1 MNVSITTLR
10 DFLRLGSAGG
20 IVLVLAAIAAIIIN
34 NSPLKDL
41 YHDILSA
48 SIVLQIGSFNIDK
61 DFHHWINDGMMAVFF
76 LLVSLEI
83 KREAVDGQ
91 LSTKRQIAL
100 PAIAA
105 FGGLALPSLIYTFMN
120 FGDATAMRGWAI
132 PAATDI
138 AFALGVI
145 TLLGNRVPDSLKL
158 TLVSIAIIDD
168 LAAIVIIAVFYTDS
182 LALTPLIISVVLIS
196 ILFLLNRKGINKLS
210 PYMAIGIILWVCVL
224 KSGLHATLAGVILAF
239 FIPSK
244 SNTPQDK
251 SPLYKLEHGLHM
263 WVSFLILPIF
273 ALANAGVSLKGLSVE
288 MFTEPIVLGIALGLF
303 FGKQIGVF
311 TITYISVI
319 LRVCTLP
326 KDITW
331 SQYYGLGLVAGIGFT
346 MSLFIGGLA
355 FEDDHIQTLVRL
367 GVISGS
373 LLSGLLG
380 FGVLRLTSKQPQTP
394 LSKNEHSDN
403 PSR

>member
-1 MNVSITTLR
+1 
-10 DFLRLGSAGG
+10 
-20 IVLVLAAIAAIIIN
+20 
-34 NSPLKDL
+34 
-41 YHDILSA
+41 
-48 SIVLQIGSFNIDK
+48 
-61 DFHHWINDGMMAVFF
+61 
-76 LLVSLEI
+76 
-83 KREAVDGQ
+83 
-91 LSTKRQIAL
+91 
-100 PAIAA
+100 
-105 FGGLALPSLIYTFMN
+105 
-120 FGDATAMRGWAI
+120 
-132 PAATDI
+132 
-138 AFALGVI
+138 
-145 TLLGNRVPDSLKL
+145 
-158 TLVSIAIIDD
+158 
-168 LAAIVIIAVFYTDS
+168 
-182 LALTPLIISVVLIS
+182 
-196 ILFLLNRKGINKLS
+196 
-210 PYMAIGIILWVCVL
+210 MAIGIILWVCIL

-251 SPLYKLEHGLHM
+251 SPLYKLEHSLHM

>member
-1 MNVSITTLR
+1 
-10 DFLRLGSAGG
+10 
-20 IVLVLAAIAAIIIN
+20 
-34 NSPLKDL
+34 
-41 YHDILSA
+41 
-48 SIVLQIGSFNIDK
+48 
-61 DFHHWINDGMMAVFF
+61 
-76 LLVSLEI
+76 
-83 KREAVDGQ
+83 
-91 LSTKRQIAL
+91 
-100 PAIAA
+100 
-105 FGGLALPSLIYTFMN
+105 MN

-210 PYMAIGIILWVCVL
+210 PYMAIGIILWVCIL

-251 SPLYKLEHGLHM
+251 SPLYKLEHSLHM

-380 FGVLRLTSKQPQTP
+380 FGVLRLSSKQPHTP
-394 LSKNEHSDN
+394 LPKNEHSDN